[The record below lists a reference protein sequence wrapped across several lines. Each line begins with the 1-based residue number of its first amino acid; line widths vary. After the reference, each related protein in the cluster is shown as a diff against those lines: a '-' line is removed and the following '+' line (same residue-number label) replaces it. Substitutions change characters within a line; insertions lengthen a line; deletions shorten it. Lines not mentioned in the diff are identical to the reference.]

1 MSENNY
7 RVTHIILNCFKTI
20 IEERQYIYH
29 LLFLPVL
36 TLTLSD
42 LFISMLLSN
51 DGFKNFGGIL
61 FFIYFIVNIYF
72 YCCVCYRWL
81 RYLILGEKTLITNKK
96 PLEAPLDKKTKR
108 AKKASKNLWPA
119 AAGTATAMRH
129 GCYRP
134 SGICRPGAPLG
145 A

>member
-36 TLTLSD
+36 ALTLGD

-81 RYLILGEKTLITNKK
+81 RYLILGEKTQRILDNYVPNRNLLQFSIEMIGLTLFITLFLLIIMQLAAILQ
-96 PLEAPLDKKTKR
+96 PM
-108 AKKASKNLWPA
+108 ASL
-119 AAGTATAMRH
+119 
-129 GCYRP
+129 
-134 SGICRPGAPLG
+134 IFL
-145 A
+145 